1 MKPIKKA
8 GLHKAIWLITLVPL
22 AIAWLMAYSGFGLPT
37 STKNNGTL
45 ITAGIH
51 VPETLT
57 QIQQGK
63 WGLLVIS
70 DDCMT
75 LCQQQV
81 YRMQQ
86 LHKSMAKHHDRLQP
100 IWLSVQ
106 NKEAGSDN
114 LSVDIDFTKVL
125 KVNNNDIFS
134 WFNQQTIVWQD
145 QSILLID
152 PNGILVMQFRP
163 ELTGRQIMADIKWLL
178 KASRIG

>member
-1 MKPIKKA
+1 MKPIKKT

-22 AIAWLMAYSGFGLPT
+22 LIAWLMAYSGFGLPT
-37 STKNNGTL
+37 TTKNSGIL
-45 ITAGIH
+45 ITAGTH
-51 VPETLT
+51 VPEDLT

-70 DDCMT
+70 DDCNT
-75 LCQQQV
+75 LCQQQI

-106 NKEAGSDN
+106 NEEADSDN
-114 LSVDIDFTKVL
+114 LSVDIDFTQVQ
-125 KVNNNDIFS
+125 KVNNNNIFS
-134 WFNQQTIVWQD
+134 WFNQQTLSWQD
-145 QSILLID
+145 QSIWLID
-152 PNGILVMQFRP
+152 PNGILVMQFLP
-163 ELTGRQIMADIKWLL
+163 ELSGRQIMSDIKWLL

>member
-1 MKPIKKA
+1 MKSIKKA

-37 STKNNGTL
+37 STKNNGRL
-45 ITAGIH
+45 IAAGIH
-51 VPETLT
+51 VPEALT

-70 DDCMT
+70 NDCNT

-106 NKEAGSDN
+106 NEEADSDN
-114 LSVDIDFTKVL
+114 LAVDIDFTKVQ
-125 KVNNNDIFS
+125 KMNNRTVLD
-134 WFNQQTIVWQD
+134 WFNQQTLAWQD
-145 QSILLID
+145 QSIWLVD
-152 PNGILVMQFRP
+152 PNGILVMQFLP